1 MPGIIGVVVL
11 TFQSSDVIAACL
23 DSLAASQ
30 GAELRIVV
38 CDNSSRDSTVEVVT
52 GWAEAKGLALTEIQP
67 GAAWPAERGPMTLI
81 HTGGNLGFA
90 GGVNVGLRYLQGD
103 PDVDLFWILN
113 PDGEATPGTAAAYR
127 RRAAEVGPF
136 SLMGGRTRYHEAP
149 RHIQTDGGRVDYWSG
164 ICRNVNIGLA
174 PEEATFPDAASLDFI
189 AGANMV
195 ASRAFLERA
204 GLMVEDYF
212 LYYEEVDWAA
222 RRGALPLVVCPEAE
236 VIHHSGTSIG
246 TGRLNRLA
254 SPFANYFNYRNRMRF
269 MRRVRPFALP
279 ATWGLSM
286 LRVARLVLR
295 GAWAEAW
302 AAFAGLSGLRPPA
315 AVRDRIAPAD
325 RALAFETRDRSR

>member
-11 TFQSSDVIAACL
+11 TFHSADVIAACL
-23 DSLAASQ
+23 DSLAASR
-30 GAELRIVV
+30 GAELRIAV
-38 CDNSSRDSTVEVVT
+38 CDNKSQDSTVDIVR
-52 GWAEAKGLALTEIQP
+52 GWAEARGLDLTEIQP
-67 GAAWPAERGPMTLI
+67 GGESPAARGSLTLI

-90 GGVNVGLRYLQGD
+90 GGVNVGLRYLLED
-103 PDVDLFWILN
+103 PEVDLFWILN
-113 PDGEATPGTAAAYR
+113 PDGEATPETAAAYL
-127 RRAAEVGPF
+127 RRAEEVGPF

-164 ICRNVNIGLA
+164 VCRNVNLGMA
-174 PEEATFPDAASLDFI
+174 PEEATFPEAGSLDFI

-222 RRGALPLVVCPEAE
+222 RRGALPLAVCPEAE
-236 VIHHSGTSIG
+236 VIHHGGTSIG
-246 TGRLNRLA
+246 TGRLTRRP

-286 LRVARLVLR
+286 LRVARLVLY
-295 GAWAEAW
+295 GAWDEAW

-315 AVRDRIAPAD
+315 AVRERIAPED
-325 RALAFETRDRSR
+325 RALAFEFRDRTR